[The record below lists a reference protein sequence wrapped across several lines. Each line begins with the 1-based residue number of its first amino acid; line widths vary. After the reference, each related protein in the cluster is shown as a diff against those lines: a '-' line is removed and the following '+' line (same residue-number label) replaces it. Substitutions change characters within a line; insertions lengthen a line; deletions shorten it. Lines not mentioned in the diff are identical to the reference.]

1 MASLRLPTYPGPLLP
16 ETMTSADIEQL
27 YREHQSVLVRWLAR
41 LVRCEETAED
51 LAQES
56 YLRVAGAGGEQIITH
71 PRAFLFRTARNL
83 ALDHLRKM
91 RTRIGTAE
99 PLDEAI
105 DLPCPQPSVER
116 TLLDRQR
123 IALFKQA
130 LETLP
135 ARCREVFLLHRVH
148 HCKYGEIARRLGISE
163 SAVEK
168 HIMRALS
175 HCRTAMLKHD
185 SEQL

>member
-1 MASLRLPTYPGPLLP
+1 
-16 ETMTSADIEQL
+16 MTFADIEQL
-27 YREHQSVLVRWLAR
+27 YREHQPVLVRWLAR
-41 LVRCEETAED
+41 LVRCEETAAD

-56 YLRVAGAGGEQIITH
+56 YLRVAGAAGEQLITH

-91 RTRIGTAE
+91 RTRSGRTE
-99 PLDEAI
+99 PLDEAV
-105 DLPCPQPSVER
+105 DLPSPQPSAER
-116 TLLDRQR
+116 ALLDRQR
-123 IALFKQA
+123 VVLFRQA

-135 ARCREVFLLHRVH
+135 PRCREVFLLHRVH
-148 HCKYGEIARRLGISE
+148 HCTYGEIAHRLGISE

-175 HCRTAMLKHD
+175 HCRSALQQYGAEST
-185 SEQL
+185 